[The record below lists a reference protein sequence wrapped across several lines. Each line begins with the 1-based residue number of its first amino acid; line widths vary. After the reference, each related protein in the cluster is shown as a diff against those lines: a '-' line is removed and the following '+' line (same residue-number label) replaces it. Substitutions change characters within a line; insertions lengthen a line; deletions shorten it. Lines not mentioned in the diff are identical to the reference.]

1 MRFDASLAFCRHPTL
16 TFYHPPWMKANRA
29 LGNLTACTNQAN
41 AGKSVSFV
49 TVEIRFFL
57 PYSSHSILSLKYY
70 QETGMSVIQIHP
82 SVDVISWTDTDLYI
96 KCPYYEELHRHG
108 FVSYESAL
116 RVPHCGMPR
125 PSYRFKFP
133 TAYEIDKTRARFINI
148 NASEDLESEAEN
160 GSEDETYL
168 SGGFS
173 NINLSETPNGP
184 HQSEVTFDDSTEQI
198 TFQLDGQEPFNER
211 RILFAISDCVCGK
224 VSSVR
229 NYLEQTSEKSIF
241 LHGKDHN
248 GDTCLIMASREENPV
263 MVSLLLDFGAEINA
277 ANKSGRTA
285 LMEASLWGRLES
297 ATILL
302 SRGADRDLYDKK
314 SQRALDL
321 THPTHRNRKERHTVA
336 GGIWGDPSKDPIYK
350 EAVLNRDSDRRE
362 IARVLRGGEV
372 RTRADL
378 QLQESETTYHSFR
391 RSLDGKSV
399 THYGPIRQYP
409 ISSSVK
415 TVAVLERGRLF
426 PSIAAMSGWGHSEWP
441 STRVSGRNWTAM
453 VLKLAAIV
461 GHTLF
466 VHAAKDQGIQGQF
479 QASHAEK
486 QLIAYFLD
494 RHVFLRQDKTLN
506 PQFDEEIESQKS
518 EISEMASRFPS
529 IRQMYRLQEDRKKLV
544 FELFDKDDKLLGDE
558 YDEELVKGLKSK
570 VASLDEEIAVLK
582 HRPETRQMR
591 ARERQIRLIER
602 QKTLQERL
610 NRMSAKE
617 PVRTLRRAT
626 ILISAPTHEVCED
639 CLLFKNKVNNF
650 FGLQIELRECTT

>member
-1 MRFDASLAFCRHPTL
+1 
-16 TFYHPPWMKANRA
+16 
-29 LGNLTACTNQAN
+29 
-41 AGKSVSFV
+41 
-49 TVEIRFFL
+49 
-57 PYSSHSILSLKYY
+57 
-70 QETGMSVIQIHP
+70 
-82 SVDVISWTDTDLYI
+82 
-96 KCPYYEELHRHG
+96 
-108 FVSYESAL
+108 
-116 RVPHCGMPR
+116 
-125 PSYRFKFP
+125 
-133 TAYEIDKTRARFINI
+133 
-148 NASEDLESEAEN
+148 
-160 GSEDETYL
+160 
-168 SGGFS
+168 
-173 NINLSETPNGP
+173 
-184 HQSEVTFDDSTEQI
+184 
-198 TFQLDGQEPFNER
+198 
-211 RILFAISDCVCGK
+211 
-224 VSSVR
+224 
-229 NYLEQTSEKSIF
+229 
-241 LHGKDHN
+241 
-248 GDTCLIMASREENPV
+248 
-263 MVSLLLDFGAEINA
+263 
-277 ANKSGRTA
+277 
-285 LMEASLWGRLES
+285 MEASLWGRLES

-362 IARVLRGGEV
+362 IARVLREIARVLRGGEKIPGCC
-372 RTRADL
+372 RPGKGPAF
-378 QLQESETTYHSFR
+378 SF
-391 RSLDGKSV
+391 
-399 THYGPIRQYP
+399 Y
-409 ISSSVK
+409 
-415 TVAVLERGRLF
+415 
-426 PSIAAMSGWGHSEWP
+426 SGDEWLGAFGMAFNQ
-441 STRVSGRNWTAM
+441 T
-453 VLKLAAIV
+453 AIV
-461 GHTLF
+461 GHTLS

-617 PVRTLRRAT
+617 P
-626 ILISAPTHEVCED
+626 
-639 CLLFKNKVNNF
+639 NKVNNF
-650 FGLQIELRECTT
+650 FGLQIELLAPQIYLTAFQERFDKDVYERWANQLRLSSFEWDSLGATLGIGF